1 MTRKP
6 SHLYEFGPF
15 CLNANERILQHNGT
29 TVPLTPK
36 VVDTLLV
43 LVENREHVVT
53 KDDLLQQLWP
63 DTFVEESSL
72 TQNVSLLRRAL
83 NESGAD
89 RHYIETIPKRGY
101 RFIAA
106 VRETNDSDEDVVL
119 RERTT
124 TEITI
129 EAEQLEQLAESIAVT
144 STPVRRRTRTVLAAI
159 AAVFAVVATVTAG
172 FLYIDSRA
180 RRAPAAPRSLAVLPF
195 KGVGDNV
202 AELQGL
208 GIADALIIRLS
219 KIDQP
224 IILPTSSISRYT
236 NRDKDAIAIG
246 KDLGVDAVLDGTV
259 QRDGQRVRVTAQLIR
274 LSDGKPVWSAK
285 YDEEYSGTFA
295 LQDSISGQLARGLLA
310 EISRDG
316 KARTAIHMTDNA
328 AAYEDYLTGIYFWN
342 RRTRENLTKA
352 MQYFEQAVQKDAKF
366 ALAHALLSDCYF
378 MSTDPNFELLSM
390 PEGLRRANVEVAK
403 ALDLDEGIA
412 EAHTVK
418 AGLLWNNMDLEG
430 ADREF
435 RRALEINP
443 NYAIGHVRYSYF
455 LFGRQ
460 DAQSALAHMKQAQ
473 ALDPISPITNT
484 ALGFM
489 LFIARDFKGAI
500 GSYQRAL
507 EIQPDQHIARIN
519 LAETYIHEGMFK
531 EAQSELDRMKEAPG
545 ETAGT
550 RAYLAIASGR
560 RDEGL
565 KIINDLRDSNS
576 KDRPYLRT
584 IDYLFLY
591 SLADKDAAF
600 KLLDSISLGPF
611 LLARLKQDPQFDALR
626 SDSRFAAYLKQ
637 HHLE

>member
-15 CLNANERILQHNGT
+15 CLNADERILQHNGV

-36 VVDTLLV
+36 VLDTLLV

-53 KDDLLQQLWP
+53 KDDLLQTLWP

-101 RFIAA
+101 RFIAE
-106 VRETNDSDEDVVL
+106 VRETRDADEDLVL

-129 EAEQLEQLAESIAVT
+129 EAEQLEQLSESIAVA
-144 STPVRRRTRTVLAAI
+144 STPVRSRTRTALAAI
-159 AAVFAVVATVTAG
+159 TAVFAVVATVTAG
-172 FLYIDSRA
+172 FLYIDSRSH
-180 RRAPAAPRSLAVLPF
+180 RPAVTRSMAVLPF
-195 KGVGDNV
+195 KGVGENV

-219 KIDQP
+219 KVDQP

-246 KDLGVDAVLDGTV
+246 KELGVDAVLDGTV

-316 KARTAIHMTDNA
+316 KARAAVRMTENA
-328 AAYEDYLTGIYFWN
+328 GAYEDYLTGIYFWN
-342 RRTRENLTKA
+342 RRTKENLSKA
-352 MQYFEQAVQKDAKF
+352 TQYFEQSVQKDAKF

-378 MSTDPNFELLSM
+378 MSTDPNFDLLSM

-460 DAQSALAHMKQAQ
+460 EAQSALAHMKQAQ
-473 ALDPISPITNT
+473 QLDPISPITNT

-500 GSYQRAL
+500 RVYQRAL

-531 EAQSELDRMKEAPG
+531 EAQNELDRMKDAPA

-550 RAYLAIASGR
+550 RAYLAIATGR

-565 KIINDLRDSNS
+565 KIINDLRESSS
-576 KDRPYLRT
+576 KDKPYLRT

-600 KLLDSISLGPF
+600 KLLDSISPGPF

-626 SDSRFAAYLKQ
+626 SDPRFAAYLKRHQ
-637 HHLE
+637 LE